1 MQDFGF
7 RQANPSATTAVGGIV
22 DIENLRPSH
31 RTEGF
36 PSNRALRR
44 GNPLPASAKLR
55 RMRYAFSIV
64 LFVSASSFALSSH
77 ALQAPSTR
85 HHPSALLQNAAAKP
99 GDQLKPAPQA
109 VTLVQA
115 SSADFDG
122 KLVSISGTLIS
133 QLRDTQSTTIIVQS
147 DGRLVTGYLSQDVKV
162 PLYPAGSIM
171 RISGICRL
179 VPGDNSH
186 SAHLSY
192 LEMRSPADIAL
203 VALPSWFTLQHSLY
217 IILGLSF
224 VGLIF
229 TIRAVFLKWQSVNQT
244 AWIDRSMMVARERSR
259 ILEMISANRPLDES
273 LVEICK
279 SAEELLPGAEC
290 RHSLEIGSE
299 ALALTTEQEQT
310 ISIDKPLYEVSLEDE
325 ESNVHGS
332 IAVFCQNPRSLAA
345 DREDIFKLLSELA
358 AMALRQS
365 LLYRG
370 LVYHSTH
377 DPLTELPNRRL
388 FENRLAEAIAEAEE
402 KGAQLA
408 VIYIDINRFKYVNDK
423 FGHKTGDLYLQQISN
438 RLRAQLRSVDTLA
451 RIGGDEFVVIAPFPE
466 AFDRAYALTIR
477 LEKCFSQPFEL
488 EGEVIEGSASF
499 GFARYPEHG
508 TTAEDLTRHADHA
521 MYLAKHEARLS
532 EEAHA
537 LAIITP
543 NELELALIR
552 GRFRLAYQPQFSAA
566 GQLTGLEA
574 LLRLDDPVLGIIT
587 PDAFIS
593 VAEKHSVIVEI
604 GDWALR
610 TALRDA
616 IRWGL
621 HNGPMMS
628 IAVNVSVR
636 QLEEPGYANSVMAT
650 LAEYN
655 FPPERLEIELI
666 ERSLMFSGDKVTQQL
681 VQLRDAGVRIS
692 LDDFG
697 TEQSCLSLLHK
708 LPIDTIKL
716 DRSFIRAMDGEPGVL
731 PIIQAIVS
739 MAHSLGKRIVVEAIE
754 HTGPIP
760 NLMKM
765 GKMDF
770 QGFLLSRP
778 VPADEVPNQIQRW
791 RSGIDMPIEF
801 EEPRRGGVKKRA

>member
-1 MQDFGF
+1 MQVFNSGSLD
-7 RQANPSATTAVGGIV
+7 PSAIAESDGEFAL
-22 DIENLRPSH
+22 ENRQSRPFPRKSRSSSPVLRVNLLWVPT
-31 RTEGF
+31 RL
-36 PSNRALRR
+36 PRARALL
-44 GNPLPASAKLR
+44 LPVILFFLASGSH
-55 RMRYAFSIV
+55 AFQSPAV
-64 LFVSASSFALSSH
+64 KHRLSAS
-77 ALQAPSTR
+77 
-85 HHPSALLQNAAAKP
+85 LQNAAAKP
-99 GDQLKPAPQA
+99 ADEPAPP
-109 VTLVQA
+109 VTFIQA
-115 SSADFDG
+115 SSAEFDG
-122 KLVSISGTLIS
+122 KLVSITGALIT
-133 QLRDTQSTTIIVQS
+133 QLHDTQSSTIILQS
-147 DGRLVTGYLSQDVKV
+147 GGRLITGYLGHAIAMPK
-162 PLYPAGSIM
+162 YPVGSVV
-171 RISGICRL
+171 RISGFCRL
-179 VPGDNSH
+179 VPGDASRP
-186 SAHLSY
+186 AHLSY
-192 LEMRSPADIAL
+192 LEMRSPADLAL
-203 VALPSWFTLQHSLY
+203 IVRSSWFTLQHILY
-217 IILGLSF
+217 IVLALSTIS
-224 VGLIF
+224 LIF
-229 TIRAVFLKWQSVNQT
+229 TIRAAFLKWQSVNRT

-273 LVEICK
+273 LAEICK
-279 SAEELLPGAEC
+279 AAEGLLPGAVC
-290 RHSLEIGSE
+290 RHVLEIGSE
-299 ALALTTEQEQT
+299 SSAVVTQPEDGAMPVER
-310 ISIDKPLYEVSLEDE
+310 PLYAIPLEDE
-325 ESNVHGS
+325 ESKVHGS
-332 IAVFCQNPRSLAA
+332 IAVFCEHPRSLAA

-358 AMALRQS
+358 AIALRQS

-388 FENRLAEAIAEAEE
+388 FEERLADTIAEAQC
-402 KGAQLA
+402 KNAQLA

-438 RLRAQLRSVDTLA
+438 RLRGQLRSVDTLA

-477 LEKCFSQPFEL
+477 LEKCFSHPFEL
-488 EGEVIEGSASF
+488 EGERIEGSASF

-508 TTAEDLTRHADHA
+508 TTAEQLTRHADHA

-543 NELELALIR
+543 SELELALLR

-566 GQLTGLEA
+566 GQLTGMEA

-593 VAEKHSVIVEI
+593 VAEKHPVIVDI
-604 GDWALR
+604 GEWALR
-610 TALRDA
+610 TALQDA
-616 IRWGL
+616 IRWGMN
-621 HNGPMMS
+621 NGPLVS
-628 IAVNVSVR
+628 VAVNVSVR
-636 QLEEPGYANSVMAT
+636 QLEEPGYADSVMAI
-650 LAEYN
+650 LAEHN

-681 VQLRDAGVRIS
+681 MQLRAAGVRIS

-739 MAHSLGKRIVVEAIE
+739 MAHSLGKRIVAEAIE
-754 HTGPIP
+754 HVGPVP
-760 NLMKM
+760 NLVRM

-778 VPADEVPNQIQRW
+778 VPADEVPTHIQRW
-791 RSGIDMPIEF
+791 GTGIEMPEAF
-801 EEPRRGGVKKRA
+801 AVPPRGGVKKRI

>member
-1 MQDFGF
+1 M
-7 RQANPSATTAVGGIV
+7 
-22 DIENLRPSH
+22 
-31 RTEGF
+31 
-36 PSNRALRR
+36 
-44 GNPLPASAKLR
+44 
-55 RMRYAFSIV
+55 
-64 LFVSASSFALSSH
+64 
-77 ALQAPSTR
+77 R
-85 HHPSALLQNAAAKP
+85 HHLTSFLQGAA
-99 GDQLKPAPQA
+99 DKPADQSLPVAQP
-109 VTLVQA
+109 VTFAQA
-115 SSADFDG
+115 SSVDFDG
-122 KLVSISGTLIS
+122 KLVSISGMLIS
-133 QLRDTQSTTIIVQS
+133 ELRDTQSSTIVIQS
-147 DGRLVTGYLSQDVKV
+147 GGRLVTGYLDQTAAIPK
-162 PLYPAGSIM
+162 YRTGSIV
-171 RISGICRL
+171 RIAGFCRL
-179 VPGDNSH
+179 VPGDGSRP
-186 SAHLSY
+186 ARLTY
-192 LEMRSPADIAL
+192 LEMRGPGDFAL
-203 VALPSWFTLQHSLY
+203 LARSSWFTLQHVLY
-217 IILGLSF
+217 IVLALSII
-224 VGLIF
+224 GLIF
-229 TIRAVFLKWQSVNQT
+229 TIRAAFLKWQSVNQM

-273 LVEICK
+273 LAEICK
-279 SAEELLPGAEC
+279 SAEALLPGTVC
-290 RHSLEIGSE
+290 RHSLETESE
-299 ALALTTEQEQT
+299 SVALIEGQKQT
-310 ISIDKPLYEVSLEDE
+310 GATDKPLYEMALQDD
-325 ESNVHGS
+325 ESNAHGS

-388 FENRLAEAIAEAEE
+388 FEDRLAEAITEAEE
-402 KGAQLA
+402 KSAQLA

-438 RLRAQLRSVDTLA
+438 RLRAQLRTVDMLA

-477 LEKCFSQPFEL
+477 LEKCFSHPFEL

-508 TTAEDLTRHADHA
+508 TTAEELTRHADHA
-521 MYLAKHEARLS
+521 MYVAKHEARLS

-543 NELELALIR
+543 SELELALLR

-566 GQLTGLEA
+566 GQLTGMEA

-593 VAEKHSVIVEI
+593 VAEKHPVIVEI
-604 GDWALR
+604 GEWALR

-621 HNGPMMS
+621 HSGPTIS
-628 IAVNVSVR
+628 VAVNVSVR
-636 QLEEPGYANSVMAT
+636 QMEEPGYAGSV
-650 LAEYN
+650 LAILQECN

-666 ERSLMFSGDKVTQQL
+666 ERSLMFSSDKVTQQL
-681 VQLRDAGVRIS
+681 VQLRNAGVRIS

-739 MAHSLGKRIVVEAIE
+739 MARSLGKRIVAEAIE
-754 HTGPIP
+754 HVGPVP
-760 NLMKM
+760 NLIKM

-778 VPADEVPNQIQRW
+778 VPADEVPTHIQQW
-791 RSGIDMPIEF
+791 RTGIEMPEAF
-801 EEPRRGGVKKRA
+801 AGPPRGGVKKRA